1 MNGAAQGA
9 GALAAE
15 QRRLTHAVAAA
26 SDATLA
32 RVVAVFDRMADR
44 READRLLDAARPRL
58 RRLRPP
64 RPLGFA
70 RLLFL
75 PLDGAI
81 LDPRIWNRKEGS
93 LPRSALQPIAAGL
106 RAAMGSEAVAIEEA
120 CADATFAD
128 LRTIGR
134 VGPRLWRA
142 AAAVAPGLVAPPEWG
157 GNGLGPADFDLCRD
171 LVSGVWRHADRLWA
185 ALALAAEGPPEPLV
199 RDAVAAAAGES
210 PMVIEAIIAT
220 ILLKAARPGT
230 VAAAAAASRA
240 APPGSA
246 ERVLDRWLED
256 CTPDLP
262 AGDAAGAAHL
272 AEAFAEAIED
282 LESSPMLRRPERRQR
297 VAALR
302 RQVDEACRGAFVEA
316 TTRSLIEPM
325 SRPGRRLDDAAMAQ
339 LEQTAR
345 SIRRLEQA
353 GRSIGG
359 AAAYDAALRRVTDAF
374 AVLRAAPDA
383 CVADLARLTEI
394 VAGPEAAL
402 RVLDGA

>member
-1 MNGAAQGA
+1 MSGAN
-9 GALAAE
+9 AAE

-26 SDATLA
+26 SDEALA

-64 RPLGFA
+64 RPISFA

-81 LDPRIWNRKEGS
+81 VDPRAWNRKEGT
-93 LPRSALQPIAAGL
+93 LPRSALLPIGTAMQEALGAEAA
-106 RAAMGSEAVAIEEA
+106 AIEEVFA
-120 CADATFAD
+120 GATFAD
-128 LRTIGR
+128 AAAIERAGR
-134 VGPRLWRA
+134 RLWRA
-142 AAAVAPGLVAPPEWG
+142 AAAAAVAMPPQWEAS
-157 GNGLGPADFDLCRD
+157 GLGPADFRHCAAL
-171 LVSGVWRHADRLWA
+171 SAGVWRHADALWA
-185 ALALAAEGPPEPLV
+185 ALALAAEGPPEPMV
-199 RDAVAAAAGES
+199 RDAIAAAAGED
-210 PMVIEAIIAT
+210 PMVIEAMIAT

-246 ERVLDRWLED
+246 ERVLDRWLEG

-262 AGDAAGAAHL
+262 AGDAAGAARL

-282 LESSPMLRRPERRQR
+282 LDASPMVRRPERRQR

-302 RQVDEACRGAFVEA
+302 RQVDEACRAAFVDA
-316 TTRSLIEPM
+316 TTQSLIEPM
-325 SRPGRRLDDAAMAQ
+325 ARNAGRIDDGAMMQ
-339 LEQTAR
+339 IERTAR

-353 GRSIGG
+353 GRALGG
-359 AAAYDAALRRVTDAF
+359 ATAYDAALRRVTDAF
-374 AVLRAAPDA
+374 GALRAAPGA
-383 CVADLARLTEI
+383 NPADLARLTEI
-394 VAGPEAAL
+394 LAGPEAAL
-402 RVLDGA
+402 RLLDG